1 MPQCRNRAFCYTFCS
16 YVLVYKVPCSK
27 TNLNLGITSRL
38 SWLDQMQRYLDDVF
52 HCQLYCKK
60 IEISMNTHWKSY
72 IIEMLMIYDYYSP
85 HLWKFIEFKIF
96 HYFFYQCMYNVYAC
110 VQMPDMYLLLHPF
123 QLWQAL
129 FVCGVFCDSVVY
141 SATIFRALSLDL
153 FWQKLDLNTLWV
165 RLKLKQALFTE
176 EQQL

>member
-1 MPQCRNRAFCYTFCS
+1 MNGGGCRNRAFCYIFCS

-96 HYFFYQCMYNVYAC
+96 HYFFYQWMYNVLYMHVFTAASVPAMTGSVC
-110 VQMPDMYLLLHPF
+110 MRSF
-123 QLWQAL
+123 LWQCSL
-129 FVCGVFCDSVVY
+129 FRYDLQSLKFGLVPAKAGSVHLV
-141 SATIFRALSLDL
+141 SQTSIEAGTVHWRTATI
-153 FWQKLDLNTLWV
+153 
-165 RLKLKQALFTE
+165 
-176 EQQL
+176 